1 MKVCS
6 KCGWSTDND
15 EIRFCQGCGEE
26 LVVEKNTVSNSS
38 DEKSHAVQ
46 LEDLEMDHLDK
57 YDVLTLIL
65 TRDEIRK
72 ESVKELIGM
81 YLKVR
86 QHLDDSMNF
95 DQATDNSEIQY
106 ALGLCHEYGWCGI
119 EKDEKE
125 AFYHYRNAVE
135 QGNALAMNKLGD
147 CYLKGIGADKN
158 DSMAAQWYRKA
169 SESNDAKV
177 KGVAFY
183 KLGLHMQPK
192 VQLKDFALLCVP
204 TLGSIFAGAKAMKI
218 MKDAKESFFYF
229 KMSAELGNDLGMC
242 ELGKCY
248 KIGFGCSKDKGEAV
262 FWFKKASELG
272 NEEAKEA
279 LKDL

>member
-86 QHLDDSMNF
+86 QHLDDSMNL

-183 KLGLHMQPK
+183 KLGSIK
-192 VQLKDFALLCVP
+192 RSCVNLKNLALLSVFVG
-204 TLGSIFAGAKAMKI
+204 LKARNAMKD
-218 MKDAKESFFYF
+218 MVKESFFYF

-242 ELGKCY
+242 QLGKCY
-248 KIGFGCSKDKGEAV
+248 KFGIGCSKDKGEAV

>member
-26 LVVEKNTVSNSS
+26 LVIEKKIASNSS
-38 DEKSHAVQ
+38 DEKPHAVQ
-46 LEDLEMDHLDK
+46 LEDLDEEHLDK

-65 TRDEIRK
+65 TRDGIRK
-72 ESVKELIGM
+72 ESIKELIGM
-81 YLKVR
+81 YLKIK
-86 QHLDDSMNF
+86 QHLDDSMKLE
-95 DQATDNSEIQY
+95 QSHDNSEIHY

-119 EKDEKE
+119 EKNEKE

-135 QGNALAMNKLGD
+135 QGNAFAMNKLGD

-158 DSMAAQWYRKA
+158 DSMATQWYRKA

-183 KLGLHMQPK
+183 KLGLIK
-192 VQLKDFALLCVP
+192 RSCVNLKDLALLSVP
-204 TLGSIFAGAKAMKI
+204 TLGLIFAGTKAMKV

-242 ELGKCY
+242 KLGKCY
-248 KIGFGCSKDKGEAV
+248 KIGFGCTKDKGEAE
-262 FWFKKASELG
+262 FWFRKASELG